1 MWSNKIASPTSIGEG
16 SVYGGKRS
24 NRRVRPGDIY
34 AVLLPNKMYR
44 FVRVLNDAAVGVYRC
59 QSDSMEKVPET
70 DDYEFFVC
78 VYKEAYRNW
87 EFVRHKDFAS
97 EEEAWPP
104 PFCWVDALT
113 ERGSIYYHGER
124 RPCKFED
131 CKDLEILAVWDAEQL
146 TKRLMGDERWKKA
159 MRYPKRG
166 TLE

>member
-1 MWSNKIASPTSIGEG
+1 MSLVQSNKQS
-16 SVYGGKRS
+16 K
-24 NRRVRPGDIY
+24 RRVKPGDIY
-34 AVLLPNKMYR
+34 AILLPNHVYR
-44 FVRVLNDAAVGVYRC
+44 FVRVLNDAAVGVYSYK
-59 QSDSMEKVPET
+59 SDSIEKVPET

-78 VYKEAYRNW
+78 VYKDAYRNW

-124 RPCKFED
+124 QPCKFEE
-131 CKDLEILAVWDAEQL
+131 CKNLEILAIWDVEQL
-146 TKRLMGDERWKKA
+146 SKRLMGDESWRKT

-166 TLE
+166 TLD